1 MHEIAYPLLLTT
13 LAGACT
19 LVGGLVFMLVKKVR
33 APHLSF
39 FMGLSAGAI
48 LYVSLVELLPLSIE
62 TVGFGWANA
71 CFFGGMAV
79 TALIDFLLPHDYMGE
94 QVGDRRNR
102 KLLSVGVL
110 TAIGIGIHN
119 FPEGM
124 AVFWGTLGDSEIGL
138 MVALATAIHN
148 IPEGIAVALPIFAAT
163 KDRLKSLKFTFLAG
177 AAEPV
182 GALIAFALLGPFITD
197 SLMGYVFGAIAG
209 VMVFVSFDELLP
221 CCFENR
227 RGHTAIAGIT
237 VGMMVMALSLN
248 FLI

>member
-1 MHEIAYPLLLTT
+1 MSEIAYPLLLTT

-19 LVGGLVFMLVKKVR
+19 LVGGLIFMLVKRVKR
-33 APHLSF
+33 PHLSF

-62 TVGFGWANA
+62 NVGFCWANV

-79 TALIDFLLPHDYMGE
+79 TALIDFLLPHDYLGE
-94 QVGDRRNR
+94 KVGGKRNR
-102 KLLSVGVL
+102 RLLSVGVL
-110 TAIGIGIHN
+110 TAIGIAIHN

-124 AVFWGTLGDSEIGL
+124 AVFWGAVGDADVGL
-138 MVALATAIHN
+138 TVAFATAIHN

-163 KDRLKSLKFTFLAG
+163 KNRLKALKFTFLAG
-177 AAEPV
+177 VAEPI
-182 GALIAFALLGPFITD
+182 GALVAFAVLGPFITD
-197 SLMGYVFGAIAG
+197 SLMGYVFAAIAG

-237 VGMMVMALSLN
+237 VGMLVMALSLN